1 MAPTTPYK
9 PDEIEPKWRARWEER
24 GTNRTGG
31 RPGRP
36 KFYCLDMFPYPSG
49 HGLHVGHWHS
59 YIPSDIM
66 SRFKRMRGYNVLHP
80 MGWDA
85 FGLPAENHA
94 LKTGIHPRISTEQ
107 NIAAFKRQLHDAG
120 IMLDWDRE
128 IATTDPEFFKWT
140 QWIFLKMFE
149 KGLAYRKKM
158 PINWCPSCRIGLANE
173 EAAGGVCD
181 RCGNP
186 VTKKEVEQW
195 MLRITAYADR
205 LLADLDGLNWPERI
219 LKMQANWI
227 GRSEGARVKFPVDGK
242 NGDYIEVF
250 TTRPDTLFG
259 ATFMVLAPEHKL
271 VDTLTTD
278 ERRADVEAYRAAAL
292 KKSNIDRMAEAKVKT
307 GVFSGGYAVNP
318 ASGERIQVWVA
329 DYVLADYGTGAIMC
343 VPAHDERDWD
353 FAKAFE
359 LPIREVVRPVAAGAD
374 SGNDGGDDSRNAGAG
389 ADAGAGTEFCHSG
402 AGVLI
407 NSGPYSGMDWEEA
420 KKRITADLA
429 ARGLAEATVQ
439 YKLRDW
445 VFSRQRY
452 WGEPI
457 PIVHCERCGPAPL
470 PESDLPLL
478 LPEVESYQ
486 PSGTGESPLAT
497 ILEWVNTTCP
507 SCGGPAR
514 RETDTMPQWAG
525 SSWYFL
531 RFADPR
537 NDRALASDEAL
548 RYWLPVDLYV
558 GGAEHAVLH
567 LLYARFFTMFLHDIG
582 VVNFDEPFTRL
593 FNQGIIHRNGAR
605 MSKSR
610 GNVVNPDDLVA
621 SHGADALRLYEMF
634 IGPPEDDA
642 EWNDRGIEGTYRFLQ
657 RAWQVVVGQLES
669 EPGPSDPDAAARL
682 ERERNAVIRDVT
694 ERMEGLRYNTVIS
707 RLMSYTNFLTDVGK
721 DTPIDRASLETLT
734 LLLAPLAP
742 HVGEELWERL
752 GHKKSVFDE
761 DWPEWAEADLTPL
774 LVEVPVQVDGK
785 VRGTITLAASPA
797 PTADEAVAKARA
809 NPAVVRYLED
819 RRIVRTIYQPG
830 RILNLVTA
838 PAAAVQ

>member
-1 MAPTTPYK
+1 MAYTPYK
-9 PDEIEPKWRARWEER
+9 PGEIEPKWRARWEER
-24 GTNRTGG
+24 GTNKTGTH
-31 RPGRP
+31 PGRP

-66 SRFKRMRGYNVLHP
+66 SRYKRMRGYNVLHP

-94 LKTGIHPRISTEQ
+94 LKTGIHPRVSTYQ
-107 NIAAFKRQLHDAG
+107 NIAFFKRQLHDAG
-120 IMLDWDRE
+120 IMFDWDRE

-205 LLADLDGLNWPERI
+205 LLKNLDGLDWPERI

-227 GRSEGARVKFPVDGK
+227 GRSEGARVKFPIDGK
-242 NGDYIEVF
+242 DGKYIEVF

-271 VDTLTTD
+271 VDVLTSE
-278 ERRADVEAYRAAAL
+278 ERRAEVEAYRDAAL
-292 KKSNIDRMAEAKVKT
+292 QKSNIDRMAEAKVKT
-307 GVFSGGYAVNP
+307 GVFTGGYAINP
-318 ASGERIQVWVA
+318 ANGERIPVWVA
-329 DYVLADYGTGAIMC
+329 DYVLIDYGTGAIMC

-353 FAKAFE
+353 FAKAFD
-359 LPIREVVRPVAAGAD
+359 LPIREVVRPKDRADGAQA
-374 SGNDGGDDSRNAGAG
+374 DGGEAQLPYAGP
-389 ADAGAGTEFCHSG
+389 
-402 AGVLI
+402 GVLV
-407 NSGPYSGMDWEEA
+407 NSSTYNGLDWEEA

-429 ARGLAEATVQ
+429 TKGLAEATVQ

-457 PIVHCERCGPAPL
+457 PIVHCERCGLVPL
-470 PESDLPLL
+470 PESELPLL
-478 LPEVESYQ
+478 LPDVESYQ

-497 ILEWVNTTCP
+497 IPEWVNTTCP

-514 RETDTMPQWAG
+514 RETDAMPQWAG

-531 RFADPR
+531 RYADPR
-537 NDRALASDEAL
+537 NDEALASEEAL
-548 RYWLPVDLYV
+548 KYWLPVDLYV

-582 VVNFDEPFTRL
+582 VVDFDEPFKKL

-610 GNVVNPDDLVA
+610 GNVVNPDELVA
-621 SHGADALRLYEMF
+621 TYGADALRLYEMF

-657 RAWQVVVGQLES
+657 RVWQVVVGTLEDQAN
-669 EPGPSDPDAAARL
+669 GTAKAPDAEAKAKL
-682 ERERNAVIRDVT
+682 ERERNAVIKDVT

-707 RLMSYTNFLTDVGK
+707 RLMSYTNFLI
-721 DTPIDRASLETLT
+721 DTSKETTIDRASLETLT

-752 GHKKSVFDE
+752 GHATTVFDE
-761 DWPEWAEADLTPL
+761 AWPEWTEENLAPKV
-774 LVEVPVQVDGK
+774 VEIPVQVDGK
-785 VRGTITLAASPA
+785 VRGTISLAASPA
-797 PTADEAVAKARA
+797 PSADEAVAQART
-809 NPAVVRYLED
+809 NPAVVRYLEN

-838 PAAAVQ
+838 PAAAASK